1 MTYSR
6 VGPPTLIQV
15 TVFRFLTHTTMLAR
29 LKFFLIFAL
38 GTFISTA
45 GLYWIQHQPSIRLTL
60 SAHGQPQIIPK
71 QINPDEAR
79 INLERSDYHIIPLET
94 VNSLLIGSDP
104 ATIALNMIDEG
115 KESHKKIQVQVVYPQ
130 PNQALV
136 TIIKPSP
143 AKNSV
148 VNTTKYRVE
157 MSRFGRSLLVNS
169 PQVWEVIWAGSQ
181 RDCFSQDLTQDDLS
195 QDCD

>member
-1 MTYSR
+1 
-6 VGPPTLIQV
+6 
-15 TVFRFLTHTTMLAR
+15 MLAR

-60 SAHGQPQIIPK
+60 SAHGQPQNIAK
-71 QINPDEAR
+71 ELNPDEVR

>member
-1 MTYSR
+1 MTYGR
-6 VGPPTLIQV
+6 GGPPTLIQV

-29 LKFFLIFAL
+29 LKFFLIFTL

-60 SAHGQPQIIPK
+60 SAHGQPQTIPK
-71 QINPDEAR
+71 EINPDEAQ

-104 ATIALNMIDEG
+104 ATIALNMIDES
-115 KESHKKIQVQVVYPQ
+115 KESHKKVQVQVVYPQ

-143 AKNSV
+143 DKNSV

-169 PQVWEVIWAGSQ
+169 PPVWEVIWAGSQ

>member
-1 MTYSR
+1 
-6 VGPPTLIQV
+6 
-15 TVFRFLTHTTMLAR
+15 MLAR
-29 LKFFLIFAL
+29 FKFFLIFIL
-38 GTFISTA
+38 GTVISTA
-45 GLYWIQHQPSIRLTL
+45 AVYWIQHQPSIRLTL
-60 SAHGQPQIIPK
+60 SAHGQPQTIAKKP
-71 QINPDEAR
+71 NPDEVR
-79 INLERSDYHIIPLET
+79 INLERSDYHTIPLET

-104 ATIALNMIDEG
+104 ATLAVNMINES
-115 KESHKKIQVQVVYPQ
+115 KESHQKVQVQVVYPQ

-169 PQVWEVIWAGSQ
+169 PPVWEVIWAGSQ
-181 RDCFSQDLTQDDLS
+181 RDCFFQDPTQDDLS

>member
-1 MTYSR
+1 
-6 VGPPTLIQV
+6 
-15 TVFRFLTHTTMLAR
+15 MLAR
-29 LKFFLIFAL
+29 LKFFLIFTL

-45 GLYWIQHQPSIRLTL
+45 TVYWIQHQPYGRLML
-60 SAHGQPQIIPK
+60 SAHGQPQTIPK
-71 QINPDEAR
+71 ELNPDEVR
-79 INLERSDYHIIPLET
+79 INLERSDYQIIPLET

-104 ATIALNMIDEG
+104 ATIALNMIN
-115 KESHKKIQVQVVYPQ
+115 ESKDSNKKVQVQVVYPQ

-169 PQVWEVIWAGSQ
+169 PPVWEVIWAGSQ
-181 RDCFSQDLTQDDLS
+181 RECFSQDPTEDDLS
-195 QDCD
+195 QECD